1 MFQDLPTLIFSLL
14 SFFFFFCNFPLPI
27 LANPELRALMDV
39 KAALDPENK
48 LLTTWRVD
56 GDPCSGSFEGI
67 ACNERRKVANI
78 SLQGRGLAGKLSP
91 AIGDLKD
98 LSGLYLHYNSLSGEI
113 PREIASLTH
122 LTDLYLNFNNFS
134 GVIPPEIGRM
144 SSLQEMDI
152 CCNQLRGS
160 IPSEIGSLRKLGFV
174 SLQYNQL
181 SGAIP
186 PSLGNL
192 SLLKRLTLSY
202 NHLSGP
208 IPTSL
213 ANIQQLQILDVR
225 NNSLSGVIPSELR
238 RLEAGFS
245 YGNNTNLCGTDFP
258 TLRSCTTFDT
268 ANVDINKP
276 QPFGLILNNHTRS
289 PNEEQP
295 EIENSETNCGPH
307 HTCSNAKKLHQVAIV
322 AGVIT
327 AAVTLAA
334 LGFLTFIRNRRHK
347 QKVGNMT
354 ELSESG
360 NHSTDHHHHQ
370 YPSDLHSKSASP
382 LVSLA
387 YSAGWDPLADG
398 LNYSGE
404 FSLQNY
410 RYNLEE
416 VESAAHYFSEGN
428 LLGKGKFSSVYKG
441 VLRDG
446 SVVAIKSIN
455 VSSCKAEEEEFV
467 KGMKLLVSLRHE
479 NLVSLRGFCCSTGRG
494 ECFLIYD
501 FAPNG
506 NLLRYLD
513 ASRGSDRVLSWSTRV
528 KIIHGIAK
536 GLHYLHEENA
546 TKPSLVHQN
555 ISAEK
560 ILIDGQFNP
569 VILDSGLRKILAD
582 DTIFSALKV
591 SAAMGYLAPE
601 YITTGRF
608 TEKSDV
614 YSFGVVVLHI
624 VSGKQQLTNTM
635 RSQAE
640 SCKIEDFVDEN
651 LNGNFSVSEASK
663 IVRLGL
669 SCTQENL
676 DQRPYMEAVVRELN
690 NF

>member
-1 MFQDLPTLIFSLL
+1 MLRDHPTLIFSLL
-14 SFFFFFCNFPLPI
+14 FLSFFFCNFVQPSS
-27 LANPELRALMDV
+27 ANPELRALMNI
-39 KAALDPENK
+39 KAALDPGNK
-48 LLTTWRVD
+48 LLRTWTVD
-56 GDPCSGSFEGI
+56 GDPCGGSFEGV
-67 ACNERRKVANI
+67 ACNDRRKVANI

-98 LSGLYLHYNSLSGEI
+98 LSGLYLHYNALSGEI
-113 PREIASLTH
+113 PREIASLTQ

-134 GVIPPEIGRM
+134 GSIPPEIGHL
-144 SSLQEMDI
+144 SSLQEMDL

-160 IPSEIGSLRKLGFV
+160 IPSELGSLSRLGFL

-181 SGAIP
+181 SGGIP

-192 SLLKRLTLSY
+192 GLLKRLTLSY

-213 ANIQQLQILDVR
+213 ANIQQLQILDVQ
-225 NNSLSGVIPSELR
+225 NNSLSGAIPTALG
-238 RLEAGFS
+238 RLDVGFS
-245 YGNNTNLCGTDFP
+245 YGNNTNLCGTGFP
-258 TLRSCTTFDT
+258 TLRTCTTFDT
-268 ANVDINKP
+268 ANVDINRP
-276 QPFGLILNNHTRS
+276 QPFGLILNNQSS
-289 PNEEQP
+289 PINEPKTQ
-295 EIENSETNCGPH
+295 NFETNCAHGM
-307 HTCSNAKKLHQVAIV
+307 CSSPNRVHQVAIV

-327 AAVTLAA
+327 ASVTLAA
-334 LGFLTFIRNRRHK
+334 VGFLAFIRNRRQK
-347 QKVGNMT
+347 QKVGTMT

-360 NHSTDHHHHQ
+360 HSTEHH
-370 YPSDLHSKSASP
+370 PNDLHSKSASP

-398 LNYSGE
+398 LNSEE
-404 FSLQNY
+404 FSQQVLQSY

-416 VESAAHYFSEGN
+416 VESATQYFSEGN
-428 LLGKGKFSSVYKG
+428 VLGRGKFSTVYKG
-441 VLRDG
+441 ILRDG

-467 KGMKLLVSLRHE
+467 KGMNLLVSLRHE
-479 NLVSLRGFCCSTGRG
+479 NLVSLRGFCCSRGRG

-501 FAPNG
+501 YAPNG

-513 ASRGSDRVLSWSTRV
+513 ASSGSDRILNWSTRV

-536 GLHYLHEENA
+536 GLHYLHQETAN
-546 TKPSLVHQN
+546 KPSLLHQN

-560 ILIDGQFNP
+560 ILIDRQYNP
-569 VILDSGLRKILAD
+569 VISDSGIRKILAD

-614 YSFGVVVLHI
+614 YAFGVVVLHI
-624 VSGKQQLTNTM
+624 VSGKQQLTNAM
-635 RSQAE
+635 RSAAE
-640 SCKIEDFVDEN
+640 SCKVEDFVDQN
-651 LNGNFSVSEASK
+651 LNGNFSISEASN
-663 IVRLGL
+663 IVRIGL
-669 SCTQENL
+669 SCTQEL
-676 DQRPYMEAVVRELN
+676 PDQRPNMEDVVRELN
-690 NF
+690 